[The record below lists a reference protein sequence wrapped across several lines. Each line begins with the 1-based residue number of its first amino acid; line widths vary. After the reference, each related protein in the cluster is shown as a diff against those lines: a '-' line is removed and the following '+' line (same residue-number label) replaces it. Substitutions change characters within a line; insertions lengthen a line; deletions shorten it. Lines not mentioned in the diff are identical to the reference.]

1 MVRYGGEQ
9 AFAMKD
15 FTLSAYKTYLEAIR
29 SSFKTN
35 IKFDDYFAADPI
47 PETFYIIRHDVD
59 RKPNNALRMAKLE
72 NEMGIGATFFFR
84 SKAHTFKQAIIREIS
99 SLGHE
104 IGYHYESLSDADGD
118 SKLALK
124 DFKKN
129 LSKFRDIACI
139 TTISVHGRPFKPFDS
154 RDLWKNTENHRR
166 LIEEFGIR
174 GEINLDI
181 DYSDILYISDTGRNW
196 SSTKSNIRDTVTSNM
211 RKDFSSGS
219 ELLRYLRNSPHNKLV
234 FAVHPERW
242 TDSVLGYMY
251 QRFFD
256 FSVNML
262 KEFM

>member
-1 MVRYGGEQ
+1 
-9 AFAMKD
+9 MKD

-29 SSFKTN
+29 SSFKTS
-35 IKFDDYFAADPI
+35 IRFDEYFAADPR
-47 PETFYIIRHDVD
+47 PETFCIIRHDVD
-59 RKPNNALRMAKLE
+59 RRPNNALRMAKFE
-72 NEMGIGATFFFR
+72 HEVGIGATYFFR
-84 SKAHTFKQAIIREIS
+84 IKAHTFRQAIIREIA

-124 DFKKN
+124 DFEKN
-129 LSKFRDIACI
+129 LRKFRDIADV
-139 TTISVHGRPFKPFDS
+139 TTISMHGRPFKPFDS
-154 RDLWKNTENHRR
+154 QDLWRNTQNHRR

-181 DYSDILYISDTGRNW
+181 DYSDILYINDTGRNW
-196 SSTKSNIRDTVTSNM
+196 SSTKSNIRDTVASNM

-219 ELLRYLRNSPHNKLV
+219 ELLRYLGNSPHNRLV

-251 QRFFD
+251 QRLFD
-256 FSVNML
+256 FSANML
-262 KEFM
+262 KELI